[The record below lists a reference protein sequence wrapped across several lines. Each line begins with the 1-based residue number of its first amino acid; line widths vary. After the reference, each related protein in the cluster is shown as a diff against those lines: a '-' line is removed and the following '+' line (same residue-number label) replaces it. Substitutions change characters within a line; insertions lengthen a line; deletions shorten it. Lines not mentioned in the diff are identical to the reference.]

1 MDVIG
6 ESCIISLL
14 DFGFFKCVNMFFS
27 TQIKNALRIGGEKKK
42 SPGAV
47 TIADPKQTAIHSCH
61 SAKIKPVMYISKR

>member
-6 ESCIISLL
+6 ESCITSLL
-14 DFGFFKCVNMFFS
+14 GFFKCVNMFFS
-27 TQIKNALRIGGEKKK
+27 AQIKKCFKNWGKRKKKK

-47 TIADPKQTAIHSCH
+47 TIADPKQIAIHSCH